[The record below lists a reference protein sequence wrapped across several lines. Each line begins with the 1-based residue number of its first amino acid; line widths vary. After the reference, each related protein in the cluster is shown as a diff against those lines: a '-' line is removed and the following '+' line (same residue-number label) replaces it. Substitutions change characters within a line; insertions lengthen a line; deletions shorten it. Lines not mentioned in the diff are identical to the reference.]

1 MVLQER
7 SKIAAGP
14 ANQRTARSVLASLHL
29 APLPFTVIPPMSIY
43 SISPLTF
50 GGVRTYPLS
59 SRKSKVSVR
68 DFAKPPA
75 SGTSLTKFLDSLP
88 AFLAANDLR
97 QLLAAMHRARRQR
110 APILWGIGGHVIK
123 VGLGPVLIDLMR
135 RGFVSGIAMNGA
147 ALVHDFEIALAG
159 NTSEDVEAGLGAGQF
174 GMAAETGEYVNE
186 CSKLAARL
194 HIGYGEAAG
203 QFLTSGILEVKHAAS
218 SILVAAYKNR
228 IPVTVHLAVGTDI
241 PHMHP
246 AADGPCLGA
255 ATFLDFR
262 LFCALVKQ
270 MHPGGVYLNWGSAV
284 LLPEVFLKAVSVV
297 RNLRVPLQPI
307 TTANFDF
314 IQHYRPLQN
323 VVKRPTQSEHR
334 GRKTESRGY
343 AITGHHE
350 LLMPL
355 VAAALAAGWP
365 KASRAGKR

>member
-1 MVLQER
+1 M
-7 SKIAAGP
+7 
-14 ANQRTARSVLASLHL
+14 SV
-29 APLPFTVIPPMSIY
+29 Y
-43 SISPLTF
+43 STPPLTF
-50 GGVRTYPLS
+50 GAVHTYPLA

-68 DFAKPPA
+68 DFARPPA
-75 SGTSLTKFLDSLP
+75 GNVSLTKFLDSLP
-88 AFLAANDLR
+88 NILAAQDLR
-97 QLLAAMHRARRQR
+97 HLLTAIHRARKQG

-147 ALVHDFEIALAG
+147 ALIHDFEIALAG
-159 NTSEDVEAGLGAGQF
+159 NTSEDVEVGLGRGQF
-174 GMAAETGEYVNE
+174 GMAAETGQYINE
-186 CSKLAARL
+186 FSKLAARL

-203 QFLTSGILEVKHAAS
+203 QFLNSGVLNVKHPDS
-218 SILVAAYKNR
+218 SVLVAAYKQR
-228 IPVTVHLAVGTDI
+228 IPVTIHLAIGTDI

-270 MHPGGVYLNWGSAV
+270 MHPGGIYLNWGSAV
-284 LLPEVFLKAVSVV
+284 LLPEVFLKAVSVA
-297 RNLRVPLQPI
+297 RNLGVPLQSI

-323 VVKRPTQSEHR
+323 VVKRPTVSAR
-334 GRKTESRGY
+334 GGRKSESRGY

-365 KASRAGKR
+365 RSRRQGKK

>member
-1 MVLQER
+1 
-7 SKIAAGP
+7 
-14 ANQRTARSVLASLHL
+14 
-29 APLPFTVIPPMSIY
+29 MSIY
-43 SISPLTF
+43 TTPPLTF
-50 GGVRTYPLS
+50 GAVRTYPLT
-59 SRKSKVSVR
+59 SRTSKVSVR

-75 SGTSLTKFLDSLP
+75 VNASVTKFLDSLP
-88 AFLAANDLR
+88 NFLAAQDLR
-97 QLLAAMHRARRQR
+97 LLLAAIHRACKQR
-110 APILWGIGGHVIK
+110 AAVLWGIGGHVIK
-123 VGLGPVLIDLMR
+123 VGLGPVLIDLMK

-147 ALVHDFEIALAG
+147 ALIHDFEIALAG
-159 NTSEDVEAGLGAGQF
+159 NTSEDVEAGLGVGQF
-174 GMAAETGEYVNE
+174 GMAAETGEYINE
-186 CSKLAARL
+186 FSKLAARL

-203 QFLTSGILEVKHAAS
+203 QFLTSGILNVRHAAS
-218 SILVAAYKNR
+218 SVLVAAYKQR
-228 IPVTVHLAVGTDI
+228 IPVTVHIAIGTDI

-270 MHPGGVYLNWGSAV
+270 MHPGGIYLNWGSAV

-297 RNLRVPLQPI
+297 RNLGVSLQPI

-323 VVKRPTQSEHR
+323 VVKRPTVSQR
-334 GRKTESRGY
+334 GGRKSESRGY

-350 LLMPL
+350 ILMPL

-365 KASRAGKR
+365 KTPRQGKR